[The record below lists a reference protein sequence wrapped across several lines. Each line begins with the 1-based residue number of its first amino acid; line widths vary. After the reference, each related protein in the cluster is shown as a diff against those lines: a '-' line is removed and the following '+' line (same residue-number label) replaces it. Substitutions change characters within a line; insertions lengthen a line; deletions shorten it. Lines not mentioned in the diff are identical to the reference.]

1 VEISVIIPTFNRS
14 MMIEKTLR
22 SFLDQ
27 TIDEE
32 SYEIIVCDN
41 NSTDDTKLVLDR
53 LIEEFP
59 KRIRCFVEKRQGV
72 HYARNSAAKK
82 SEGEILYF
90 TDDDMIAEPDLLENL
105 VKTFDFNPRIGS
117 ATGLVK
123 PLFDKPPPK
132 WVSKYL
138 HNSWLSLTDK
148 QTQDIFL
155 VSEENCGIFSC
166 HQAIRRKAFF
176 ESGGFNPENTDG
188 VWVGDGETGLNL
200 KIKELGY
207 YFAYNSSSVIHHMIP
222 PHRTTPSYLI
232 SRIGNQAYCDA
243 YSEYRIHR
251 NFIKHVFGMLKR
263 NSFGLVRIYAGL
275 VVKLAKDQIS
285 AIFLFAYIFYIR
297 NRFIY
302 DIKVLFKPR
311 FRKIIEIDNWLEVD
325 DELEIKI

>member
-1 VEISVIIPTFNRS
+1 

-27 TIDEE
+27 TIDED

-41 NSTDDTKLVLDR
+41 NSTDDTKDVLDQ
-53 LIEEFP
+53 LKNEFP
-59 KRIRCFVEKRQGV
+59 DRIQCLTEIRQGV
-72 HYARNSAAKK
+72 HYARNSAAIK
-82 SEGEILYF
+82 SKGEILYF

-105 VKTFDFNPRIGS
+105 IKTFEFNPKIGS

-123 PLFDKPPPK
+123 PLFEQPPPR

-148 QTQDIFL
+148 QNKDHFV
-155 VSEENCGIFSC
+155 VSEENCGVFSC
-166 HQAIRRKAFF
+166 HQAIRRETFF
-176 ESGGFNPENTDG
+176 NSGGFNPENTNG

-200 KIKELGY
+200 KIKDLGY
-207 YFAYNSSSVIHHMIP
+207 YFAYNASSVIHHIIP
-222 PHRTTPSYLI
+222 PHRTTFGYLI
-232 SRIGNQAYCDA
+232 KRIGNQAYCDA

-251 NFIKHVFGMLKR
+251 NYIQHIFGILKR
-263 NSFGLVRIYAGL
+263 NSFGLVSIYAGL
-275 VVKLAKDQIS
+275 TVKLAKDQIS
-285 AIFLFAYIFYIR
+285 LIFLFAYIFYIK

-302 DIKVLFKPR
+302 DIKVLFKPS
-311 FRKIIEIDNWLEVD
+311 FRRIIEVDNWLEVK